1 MAIFILL
8 KDPLTLNKSR
18 ERTPTSF
25 CIYCANILEFGS
37 PSSVFL
43 LLCPLFTLLILD
55 IDGGQRIDLQ
65 QNAPFPGDPMRSIT
79 RVPGAEEAGDSGAV
93 TMDGPQETDDAIIRS
108 S

>member
-1 MAIFILL
+1 M
-8 KDPLTLNKSR
+8 
-18 ERTPTSF
+18 
-25 CIYCANILEFGS
+25 
-37 PSSVFL
+37 FL

-65 QNAPFPGDPMRSIT
+65 QNAPSPGDPSSIT

-93 TMDGPQETDDAIIRS
+93 TMDGPQETDDTIIRS

>member
-1 MAIFILL
+1 M
-8 KDPLTLNKSR
+8 
-18 ERTPTSF
+18 
-25 CIYCANILEFGS
+25 EFGS

-43 LLCPLFTLLILD
+43 LLCPVFALLVLD
-55 IDGGQRIDLQ
+55 IDVGQRIDLQ
-65 QNAPFPGDPMRSIT
+65 QNAPSPGDPSSIT